1 MPCPHQQQ
9 STRPDS
15 KQIDHAALSPE
26 HTEGQEAELAE
37 FASSLHARRQP
48 GGGLPPYSPSGRPP
62 LCALY
67 LTTKKPRNRFPVD
80 CTRAIPRSVSL
91 RLMDSVGSCPG

>member
-1 MPCPHQQQ
+1 MPCPYQQQ

-15 KQIDHAALSPE
+15 KQMDRAALSPE
-26 HTEGQEAELAE
+26 HTEGQEAELAQLR
-37 FASSLHARRQP
+37 SSLHARRQP
-48 GGGLPPYSPSGRPP
+48 GGGGAPYSSGRPP

-91 RLMDSVGSCPG
+91 RFMDSVGSCPG